1 MSFKW
6 IGKLVK
12 WVLQHPEVI
21 ELGESIVRSALKKKD
36 QEDDLTVERFIAEM
50 RAEEALA
57 KQRLADDVAARTGK
71 TPRRRRAA

>member
-21 ELGESIVRSALKKKD
+21 ELGESIVRSALKKRE
-36 QEDDLTVERFIAEM
+36 QEQDAEIEATLEQI
-50 RAEEALA
+50 RAEEQLA
-57 KQRLADDVAARTGK
+57 ADVAKRTGRQPK
-71 TPRRRRAA
+71 KRKVA